1 MRTIQAIAIS
11 ALCIASLA
19 GRNASAQEYA
29 PPPSPRMGAD
39 SVISTT
45 GIFKGDGASGAV
57 TFDVLGGW
65 RLASR
70 LDILARPVVTKKAD
84 GSWDANLYQLAL
96 RYTRPGNVQ
105 LRVDAGYL
113 PSPIGILAL
122 ESRADLN
129 PVIIP
134 ATSYAATLP
143 IFEAG
148 TPAVQLFTAN
158 YPLALQVTSSGTHW
172 DARGAVLGSS
182 PARVRPLT
190 GDDYPPSSPQLAFGG
205 GITPHIGLRLGASMS
220 HGRYARAEEV
230 ADPSTGDRMGTVM
243 GLDADYSVGFTRV
256 YADYVHGRYDRA
268 TDSVTG
274 TSLTLTAVRTL
285 SPRWYVS
292 ARGQRQ
298 TTSDMLQQPSY
309 GPHDPTGGGGYGGGG
324 SDGGDGGYGGGAYGV
339 GYGTA
344 GHGAGYVHA
353 AGLPQKAAW
362 TDLGGGDAFSVQAVV
377 GFRVNSEIT
386 LRAGYVGYR
395 AFGSD
400 QVGHGAACSIVWA
413 HRWW

>member
-1 MRTIQAIAIS
+1 MRTIQAIAS
-11 ALCIASLA
+11 AVCIASLA
-19 GRNASAQEYA
+19 GRSASAQEYA
-29 PPPSPRMGAD
+29 PSPSARMGAD

-45 GIFKGDGASGAV
+45 GIFKGDGASGGV

-65 RLASR
+65 RLGSR
-70 LDILARPVVTKKAD
+70 LDLLARPVVSKRPD

-96 RYTRPGNVQ
+96 RYTRPGNVL
-105 LRVDAGYL
+105 LRVEAGYL
-113 PSPIGILAL
+113 PSPIGILPL

-148 TPAVQLFTAN
+148 TPAVQLTTAN

-172 DARGAVLGSS
+172 DARGAMLGSS

-220 HGRYARAEEV
+220 HGRYARAEEIG
-230 ADPSTGDRMGTVM
+230 DPSTGDRMATVM
-243 GLDADYSVGFTRV
+243 GLDADYSAGFTRV

-268 TDSVTG
+268 TDSVAA

-324 SDGGDGGYGGGAYGV
+324 SGGGDGGYGGGGYGV

-344 GHGAGYVHA
+344 GHGGGYVHA
-353 AGLPQKAAW
+353 AALTQKAAW

-377 GFRVNSEIT
+377 GFRVNSEMT
-386 LRAGYVGYR
+386 LRAGYVGYQ

-400 QVGHGAACSIVWA
+400 EVRHGAACSIVWA

>member
-1 MRTIQAIAIS
+1 MRTIQAIAAS
-11 ALCIASLA
+11 AVCIASLA
-19 GRNASAQEYA
+19 GRSASAQEYA
-29 PPPSPRMGAD
+29 PSPSARMGAD

-45 GIFKGDGASGAV
+45 GIFKGDGASGGV

-65 RLASR
+65 RLGSR
-70 LDILARPVVTKKAD
+70 LDLLARPVVSKRPD

-96 RYTRPGNVQ
+96 RYTRPGNVL
-105 LRVDAGYL
+105 LRVEAGYL
-113 PSPIGILAL
+113 PSPIGILPL

-172 DARGAVLGSS
+172 DARGAMLGSS

-220 HGRYARAEEV
+220 HGRYARAEEIG
-230 ADPSTGDRMGTVM
+230 DPSTGDRMATVM
-243 GLDADYSVGFTRV
+243 GLDADYSAGFTRV

-268 TDSVTG
+268 TDSVAA

-324 SDGGDGGYGGGAYGV
+324 SGGGDGGYGGGGYGV

-344 GHGAGYVHA
+344 GHGGGYVEA
-353 AGLPQKAAW
+353 SALTQKANW

-377 GFRVNSEIT
+377 GLRVNSEIT

-395 AFGSD
+395 AFESD
-400 QVGHGAACSIVWA
+400 EVRHGAACSIVWA
-413 HRWW
+413 HRWR

>member
-1 MRTIQAIAIS
+1 M
-11 ALCIASLA
+11 
-19 GRNASAQEYA
+19 
-29 PPPSPRMGAD
+29 
-39 SVISTT
+39 
-45 GIFKGDGASGAV
+45 

-65 RLASR
+65 RLASG
-70 LDILARPVVTKKAD
+70 LDLLARPVVSKRSD

-96 RYTRPGNVQ
+96 RYTRPGNVL
-105 LRVDAGYL
+105 LRVEAGYL
-113 PSPIGILAL
+113 PSPIGILPL
-122 ESRADLN
+122 ESRADSN

-134 ATSYAATLP
+134 ATSYAAALP

-148 TPAVQLFTAN
+148 TPAVQLTIAN

-190 GDDYPPSSPQLAFGG
+190 GDNYPPSSPQLAFGG

-230 ADPSTGDRMGTVM
+230 DDPSTGDRMATLM

-256 YADYVHGRYDRA
+256 YVDYVHGRYDRA
-268 TDSVTG
+268 TDSVAATA
-274 TSLTLTAVRTL
+274 LTLTAVRTL

-324 SDGGDGGYGGGAYGV
+324 SGGGDGGYGGGYSV

-344 GHGAGYVHA
+344 GHGAGYVDA
-353 AGLPQKAAW
+353 SALTQKANW

-377 GFRVNSEIT
+377 GLRVNSEIT
-386 LRAGYVGYR
+386 LRAGYLGYR

-400 QVGHGAACSIVWA
+400 EARHGAACSLVWA

>member
-1 MRTIQAIAIS
+1 
-11 ALCIASLA
+11 
-19 GRNASAQEYA
+19 
-29 PPPSPRMGAD
+29 
-39 SVISTT
+39 
-45 GIFKGDGASGAV
+45 
-57 TFDVLGGW
+57 
-65 RLASR
+65 
-70 LDILARPVVTKKAD
+70 
-84 GSWDANLYQLAL
+84 
-96 RYTRPGNVQ
+96 
-105 LRVDAGYL
+105 
-113 PSPIGILAL
+113 
-122 ESRADLN
+122 
-129 PVIIP
+129 
-134 ATSYAATLP
+134 
-143 IFEAG
+143 
-148 TPAVQLFTAN
+148 
-158 YPLALQVTSSGTHW
+158 VTSSGTHW

-190 GDDYPPSSPQLAFGG
+190 GGDSPPSSPQLAFGG
-205 GITPHIGLRLGASMS
+205 GITPHIGLRLGASLS

-230 ADPSTGDRMGTVM
+230 GDPSTGDRMASVV

-268 TDSVTG
+268 IDSVAG

-324 SDGGDGGYGGGAYGV
+324 SDGGDGGYGGGGYGV

-344 GHGAGYVHA
+344 GHGGGYFHA
-353 AGLPQKAAW
+353 AALRQKATW
-362 TDLGGGDAFSVQAVV
+362 TDLGGGDAFNVQAVV
-377 GFRVNSEIT
+377 GFRVNSELT

-395 AFGSD
+395 AFLSD
-400 QVGHGAACSIVWA
+400 EVGHGAACSIVWA